1 VGGQIV
7 PVRPIKPRTLQV
19 GGVSELGHGDFAHD
33 DLRAM
38 TASQRRRGTRIETI
52 DSRFRLV
59 GRGVGGVGRGVSDR
73 VGDDPR
79 FLHPFV
85 AEMASRCKCGEL
97 LVSDG
102 GLQHML
108 STASALR

>member
-1 VGGQIV
+1 MTWHRGPADGACSC
-7 PVRPIKPRTLQV
+7 
-19 GGVSELGHGDFAHD
+19 SELGHGDFAHD

-52 DSRFRLV
+52 DSGFRLV
-59 GRGVGGVGRGVSDR
+59 GRGVGGVGREMSDR

-79 FLHPFV
+79 LLHSLTGI
-85 AEMASRCKCGEL
+85 AEVTPRCKCGEL